1 MRTPPTSTQRRP
13 LTSGQSG
20 SLVAIDNRKI
30 AKVAKLAGAPEA
42 KAAGVELHVK
52 LGDAISVGQPLCTV
66 HADAPGELD
75 YALGYAA
82 ANPNIFGVKEQ

>member
-13 LTSGQSG
+13 LTSSQSG

-52 LGDAISVGQPLCTV
+52 RGDAISVGQPLCTV